1 MINLIDQRPRA
12 QHFLPSLGIDSLKSN
27 LVIAY
32 CSTDIDCSQVA
43 PTASEDKTR
52 GRIRLT
58 FSYSMEK
65 KTFSVYVH
73 KADHLVPESNKGV
86 CDPYVK
92 W

>member
-1 MINLIDQRPRA
+1 
-12 QHFLPSLGIDSLKSN
+12 
-27 LVIAY
+27 
-32 CSTDIDCSQVA
+32 
-43 PTASEDKTR
+43 
-52 GRIRLT
+52 
-58 FSYSMEK
+58 MEK